1 MTNKKYLPKFLIL
14 FIAVFLFTSCNEDR
28 KLDEND
34 ARLDSL
40 SQELAKYK
48 KDSDSLIMLLEKSG
62 LATGYPVFYGKKFD
76 TIENPEEYIAK
87 ALEKHSDKIP
97 MDPVLGG
104 TMEFRKVQVLTED
117 WLLAVYDD
125 GHVQGKSIFKYQ
137 LQPDGSLKF
146 THIASK
152 MPK

>member
-1 MTNKKYLPKFLIL
+1 MTYKNHLPKIIIS
-14 FIAVFLFTSCNEDR
+14 FIAVLLFSSCNEDR

-34 ARLDSL
+34 DRLDSL
-40 SQELAKYK
+40 SRELAEYK
-48 KDSDSLIMLLEKSG
+48 KNSDSLKMLLEKSD

-76 TIENPEEYIAK
+76 TIENPEEYIAN

-97 MDPVLGG
+97 LDPVLGG

-117 WLLAVYDD
+117 WVLAVYDD

-146 THIASK
+146 SHIASK
-152 MPK
+152 LPK